1 LFGTRVPVSA
11 DDLPLGGQEEKA
23 LEEEEEEEEEEG
35 LLFEDTRVSDNPIV
49 RIVARRREL
58 QRLRELA

>member
-23 LEEEEEEEEEEG
+23 LEEEEEEEEEE
-35 LLFEDTRVSDNPIV
+35 E
-49 RIVARRREL
+49 VA
-58 QRLRELA
+58 

>member
-23 LEEEEEEEEEEG
+23 LEEEEEEEEEG